1 LEGGIEKGLLVF
13 VGLGLYSEEGISLRG
28 LEEIRR
34 ADRVFLEG
42 YTSVM
47 PGLSITRLESITGKQ
62 IVVLSRRNVEEEAEK
77 ILVAPAQTKRVCLLV
92 PGDPMTATTHVDV
105 RLRAESRGIPTQ
117 IVHAAS
123 IETAVSGATGLQSYK
138 FGRTITI
145 PFLEGETFPE
155 SIYDY
160 CTSNTRSGLHTLILL
175 DVRTEEK
182 RFMTIQNALLILSNL
197 EKHKSRGVFLGER
210 LMIGIA
216 RLGGPDSLVKA
227 DRLDRLIEF
236 SFGEPPHCLIAPG
249 KLHFMEVE
257 ALKIF
262 AKASQEVFKN
272 SR

>member
-1 LEGGIEKGLLVF
+1 MLIF

-28 LEEIRR
+28 VEEVRK
-34 ADRVFLEG
+34 ADQIFLER

-47 PGLSITRLESITGKQ
+47 PELSITRLESITSKQ
-62 IVVLSRRNVEEEAEK
+62 IVVLSRRNVEEEVEK
-77 ILVAPAQTKRVCLLV
+77 MLLEPAQTKRVCFLV

-105 RLRAESRGIPTQ
+105 RLRAELLGIPTK

-145 PFLEGETFPE
+145 PFLEEVTFPE

-175 DVRTEEK
+175 DVKTEEK
-182 RFMTIQNALLILSNL
+182 RYMTIQNALPILSNL

-227 DRLDRLIEF
+227 DRLDCLSDF

-262 AKASQEVFKN
+262 AKASEEVIKN
-272 SR
+272 REGS

>member
-1 LEGGIEKGLLVF
+1 MIERIEKALLVF
-13 VGLGLYSEEGISLRG
+13 VGLGLYSEEGLSLRG

-34 ADRVFLEG
+34 ADHIFLEG

-47 PGLSITRLESITGKQ
+47 PGLSIKRLESIADKQ
-62 IVVLSRRNVEEEAEK
+62 IVVLSRRNIEEEAEK
-77 ILVAPAQTKRVCLLV
+77 ILLAPSQTKRVCLLV

-105 RLRAESRGIPTQ
+105 RLRAESLGIPTQ

-123 IETAVSGATGLQSYK
+123 IETAASGVTGLQSYK

-145 PFLEGETFPE
+145 PFPEGETFPE

-160 CTSNTRSGLHTLILL
+160 CTNNTRNGLHTLILL
-175 DVRTEEK
+175 DIRTEEK
-182 RFMTIQNALLILSNL
+182 RYMTIQNALPILLKL
-197 EKHKSRGVFLGER
+197 EKQKSKGVFLGER

-216 RLGGPDSLVKA
+216 RLGGPNSLVKA
-227 DRLDRLIEF
+227 DRLDRLSEC

-257 ALKIF
+257 ALKTF
-262 AKASQEVFKN
+262 AKASEEVLKDR
-272 SR
+272 S

>member
-1 LEGGIEKGLLVF
+1 LLVF
-13 VGLGLYSEEGISLRG
+13 VGLGLYNEEGISLRG
-28 LEEIRR
+28 VEEVRK
-34 ADRVFLEG
+34 ADHIFLER
-42 YTSVM
+42 YTNVM

-77 ILVAPAQTKRVCLLV
+77 ILLEPAQTKQVCFLV

-105 RLRAESRGIPTQ
+105 RLRAESLGITTK
-117 IVHAAS
+117 IIHAAS
-123 IETAVSGATGLQSYK
+123 IETAMSGATGLQSYK

-145 PFLEGETFPE
+145 PFPEGETFPE

-160 CTSNTRSGLHTLILL
+160 CTNNTRSGLHTLILL
-175 DVRTEEK
+175 DVRTEERK
-182 RFMTIQNALLILSNL
+182 YMTIRNALHILSNL
-197 EKHKSRGVFLGER
+197 EKHKNRGIFLGER
-210 LMIGIA
+210 LMIGLA

-227 DRLDRLIEF
+227 DRLDCLGDF

-262 AKASQEVFKN
+262 AKASEEVLKN
-272 SR
+272 RK